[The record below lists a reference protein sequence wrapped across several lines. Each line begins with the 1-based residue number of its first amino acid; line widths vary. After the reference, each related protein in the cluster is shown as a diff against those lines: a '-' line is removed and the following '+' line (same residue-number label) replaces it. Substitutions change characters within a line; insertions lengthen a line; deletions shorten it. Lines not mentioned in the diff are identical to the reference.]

1 MPVIKGHTLAAPSAA
16 FVPGPGGRMSRL
28 RGHSVAGSG
37 AASDVL
43 PSAAARRAWHREH
56 KDETLAG
63 APAHTDDMSASFTE
77 PKHPRSGNGQFT
89 TKPQP
94 EQGEALSATI
104 GRGVLRDELIGA
116 GHSPMWVDAALKQ
129 VKVGEQGSPEQVET
143 VGKLLAGELVV
154 CIKCRTTIP
163 SAEADE
169 GTGYCPDCL
178 NTWYGGRTFA

>member
-1 MPVIKGHTLAAPSAA
+1 MPVIKGQTLAAEGAA
-16 FVPGPGGRMSRL
+16 FVPGPADGCPGCA
-28 RGHSVAGSG
+28 GPVAGSG

-56 KDETLAG
+56 QDETLAG
-63 APAHTDDMSASFTE
+63 APAHTDDMSASFAA

-89 TKPQP
+89 TKPQS
-94 EQGEALSATI
+94 EQGEALSGTI
-104 GRGVLRDELIGA
+104 GRG
-116 GHSPMWVDAALKQ
+116 ALKQ
-129 VKVGEQGSPEQVET
+129 AKVGEQASPEQVET

-169 GTGYCPDCL
+169 DTGSCPDCS